1 MFEYLDKE
9 IIVASM
15 FLIVLIGLLKGI
27 GKNSTNWYLRILFL
41 FAISLPFIQIYDLDT
56 TASENIQSLREGATL
71 KCTLRDNSYRI
82 STKDGWGIDKNYFA
96 KDSLLIRADKC
107 EPHD

>member
-9 IIVASM
+9 IIVASIL
-15 FLIVLIGLLKGI
+15 LIISIGLLKGI
-27 GKNSTNWYLRILFL
+27 GKNRINWYLRILFL

-56 TASENIQSLREGATL
+56 TASENIQSLEEGSTL
-71 KCTLRDNSYRI
+71 KCIMRDNSYRI
-82 STKDGWGIDKNYFA
+82 STKDGWKINKNYFT

-107 EPHD
+107 EAHD